1 MTERPEI
8 FVDGDAC
15 PVRDE
20 VFRTAARLGLVTHV
34 VSNGARGVRLPE
46 SPDIR
51 RVIVEAG
58 ADVADDWIAEHIRP
72 GDVCVTADIPLASR
86 CLKAGARAVAPG
98 GTVWN
103 EDNIGQALA
112 GREVSRHLRELGV
125 ETRGHGSFGAKQ
137 RSRFLQALNAEI
149 QTSLRGAAPKPASWP
164 DFFA

>member
-58 ADVADDWIAEHIRP
+58 ADAADDWIAEHIRP

-86 CLKAGARAVAPG
+86 CLARGARALSHTG
-98 GTVWN
+98 HVWTA
-103 EDNIGQALA
+103 DNIGSALA
-112 GREVSRHLRELGV
+112 GREVARHLREI
-125 ETRGHGSFGAKQ
+125 GAGGGGPPPLTKAD
-137 RSRFLQALNAEI
+137 RSKFLSALDALAQAA
-149 QTSLRGAAPKPASWP
+149 LRQARR
-164 DFFA
+164 

>member
-58 ADVADDWIAEHIRP
+58 ADAADDWIAEHIRP
-72 GDVCVTADIPLASR
+72 GDVCATSGRSAWKREDTGAS
-86 CLKAGARAVAPG
+86 ARSSVPA
-98 GTVWN
+98 
-103 EDNIGQALA
+103 
-112 GREVSRHLRELGV
+112 
-125 ETRGHGSFGAKQ
+125 SFRRWMP
-137 RSRFLQALNAEI
+137 RSRPAC
-149 QTSLRGAAPKPASWP
+149 AARRRNRPPGRISSPENTATG
-164 DFFA
+164 DRAIT